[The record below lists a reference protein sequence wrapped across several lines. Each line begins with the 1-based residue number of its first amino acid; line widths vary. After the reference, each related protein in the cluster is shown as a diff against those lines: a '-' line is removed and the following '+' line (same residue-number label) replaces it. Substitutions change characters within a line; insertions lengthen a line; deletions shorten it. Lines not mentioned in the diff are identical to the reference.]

1 MSTTFTIPKA
11 NSMIF
16 TPIQN
21 PSDNL
26 FFQTSSQ
33 GCTLSTGGQAAD
45 THYNIERSADGSNG
59 LCSSVSIQE
68 VYTEDLNLGE
78 GHATQQSVQHLSTA
92 TGVIAIKSLFERGL
106 QPNEGK
112 SRTSWGWY
120 SHTLVCPCQSPKR
133 MKNTSDNSDAL
144 CICRNGFGR

>member
-1 MSTTFTIPKA
+1 
-11 NSMIF
+11 MIF

-92 TGVIAIKSLFERGL
+92 TGVIAIKSLFERGR
-106 QPNEGK
+106 GK
-112 SRTSWGWY
+112 EQDFMGVVFA
-120 SHTLVCPCQSPKR
+120 HPCVSMPKPQKDEKHIR
-133 MKNTSDNSDAL
+133 QL
-144 CICRNGFGR
+144 RCILYL